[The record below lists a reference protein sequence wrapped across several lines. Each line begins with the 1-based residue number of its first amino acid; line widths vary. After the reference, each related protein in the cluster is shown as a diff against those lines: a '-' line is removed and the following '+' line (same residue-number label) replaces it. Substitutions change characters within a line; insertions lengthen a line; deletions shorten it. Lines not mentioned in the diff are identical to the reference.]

1 APHDA
6 EAQRAYPFERLL
18 FPFHW
23 NPQGSQAQ
31 APARVAAGL
40 RVYHLNRRDRGVAIE
55 SIRVRDERPQ
65 LFRRRLKIEFPAIM
79 EFPKRHKAEVRS
91 QRSEVS
97 STKLAVRNKERIW
110 VLHHASEHPADL
122 LATTD

>member
-31 APARVAAGL
+31 APARIAAGL

-55 SIRVRDERPQ
+55 SIRVRDKRPQ
-65 LFRRRLKIEFPAIM
+65 LFRRRLKIEFPSIM
-79 EFPKRHKAEVRS
+79 EFTHYGERRSSSFATVSRAVLEVRLWA
-91 QRSEVS
+91 E
-97 STKLAVRNKERIW
+97 
-110 VLHHASEHPADL
+110 
-122 LATTD
+122 